1 MYVWFEFHSLYFH
14 VSHFSDHIDYFLT
27 SIFEKILIGNIIFT
41 PILHKRIEIKFDIV
55 VRIALS
61 ISCIVVGL
69 LLELKFFLD
78 LYLFLLWYFRHMDV
92 SVLLNLGDEM
102 KELLDFWEGGG
113 FLHEVNRKLNLKIIQ
128 YISNFI
134 IITMRQLDK
143 IIKNKD
149 NIAERK

>member
-1 MYVWFEFHSLYFH
+1 
-14 VSHFSDHIDYFLT
+14 
-27 SIFEKILIGNIIFT
+27 
-41 PILHKRIEIKFDIV
+41 
-55 VRIALS
+55 
-61 ISCIVVGL
+61 
-69 LLELKFFLD
+69 
-78 LYLFLLWYFRHMDV
+78 MDV

-128 YISNFI
+128 YITNFI